1 MNRTIVII
9 GAIVLLMV
17 AFQALAVSVGD
28 VAPDFELLD
37 LAGKKIKLSDY
48 SDQSVL
54 LVFGA
59 TWCPSCRAEIP
70 QLRAIEKKYGDRGL
84 KVLYVDVQESARK
97 VQSFA
102 TKHKINYTALLD
114 SRGSVARRYR
124 VQGIPLNIV
133 VGPGR
138 KVKFV
143 DHFIPRNLG
152 EMVGVSDEKN

>member
-1 MNRTIVII
+1 MNRTVVTL
-9 GAIVLLMV
+9 GAIALLMV
-17 AFQALAVSVGD
+17 SFQALAVSVGE

-37 LAGKKIKLSDY
+37 IEGKKFKLSDY

-59 TWCPSCRAEIP
+59 TWCPHCRTEIP

-84 KVLYVDVQESARK
+84 KVLYVDVQESAKK